1 MKHMKSLIA
10 AAVLATASLGST
22 AAFAADISNNPQ
34 ALAVLDNTA
43 NFGSSFLLNNQ
54 NNTFA
59 DKFRFSITRVEHDFD
74 AIVSSITRNASTGLD
89 ITGLSLFSNN
99 GTLIT
104 TGTQESIGPV
114 DIWSLRADSLGLG
127 NYYLQVSGKM
137 VSGTGGSF
145 GGTVMLAPVPEP
157 ETYGMML
164 AGLGVVG
171 FLARRRKAAKQA

>member
-22 AAFAADISNNPQ
+22 AAFAADISHSTQ
-34 ALAVLDNTA
+34 ALSVIDNSA
-43 NFGSSFLLNNQ
+43 NFGSSFVQNNL
-54 NNTFA
+54 NNTFM
-59 DKFRFSITRVEHDFD
+59 DKFSFSITRVPHDFD
-74 AIVSSITRNASTGLD
+74 AIVTSFTRNATTGMD
-89 ITGLSLFSNN
+89 ITNMSLFSGA

-104 TGTQESIGPV
+104 TGLQESTGATDV
-114 DIWSLRADSLGLG
+114 WSLRADSLGLG

-137 VSGTGGSF
+137 VSGTAGSF

>member
-1 MKHMKSLIA
+1 MKSLIA

-22 AAFAADISNNPQ
+22 AAFAADISNKPQ

-59 DKFRFSITRVEHDFD
+59 DKFRFSVTTVDHDFD

-89 ITGLSLFSNN
+89 ITGLNLFSNT
-99 GTLIT
+99 GSLIT
-104 TGTQESIGPV
+104 AGTRESTGAV
-114 DIWSLRADSLGLG
+114 DIWSLRADNLDVGS
-127 NYYLQVSGKM
+127 YYLQVSGKM

-164 AGLGVVG
+164 AGLGVLG

>member
-22 AAFAADISNNPQ
+22 AAFAADISSKPQ

-43 NFGSSFLLNNQ
+43 NFGSSFLLNNK

-59 DKFRFSITRVEHDFD
+59 DKFRFSVTTVDHDFD
-74 AIVSSITRNASTGLD
+74 AIVSSITRNALTGLD
-89 ITGLSLFSNN
+89 ITGLSLFSNA

-104 TGTQESIGPV
+104 SGTQESTGAV
-114 DIWSLRADSLGLG
+114 DIWSLRADNLDVG

-171 FLARRRKAAKQA
+171 LLARRRKAAKQA